1 MVKKMIDYLKS
12 LLSSQSPNSSKRFI
26 GLLSA
31 LSLIVAMFIFNTDI
45 LVQAVTAL
53 AGAALTA
60 SAFEKIFKK

>member
-1 MVKKMIDYLKS
+1 MIDYLKS